1 MKYFTARNNRTDAGR
16 LLRRA
21 SADRRW
27 SRVSLYI
34 GVIIIGLISLA
45 AILAPWIAPYGE
57 RELNL
62 LETFQAP
69 SLAHWLGTDDM
80 GRDIFSRVLY
90 GVRLDLQVVLIITYA
105 PLLVG
110 VLLGALAGYFGGWV
124 DTIINRAVDTVMAIP
139 FLVLVIVVV
148 AVIGPGLEGVFIG
161 VMGVGWA
168 LYARLARADMLV
180 IREEQYILAAKGLG
194 YSTRRILLK
203 HAVPN
208 LLRSSLVFSV
218 ADIVLNM
225 VLLAG
230 VSYLGLGVQPP
241 VAELGV
247 IIADGQPFLLYAW
260 WITTLP
266 GLVFVLL
273 GIGFSLIGDGLADML
288 GEEFKLTV

>member
-1 MKYFTARNNRTDAGR
+1 MKYLANRNSVEVADK
-16 LLRRA
+16 LVRRA

-27 SRVSLYI
+27 SRASLYTGLAI
-34 GVIIIGLISLA
+34 VTLISLA

-57 RELNL
+57 REIDL
-62 LETFQAP
+62 LSTFQPP
-69 SLAHWLGTDDM
+69 SFQHFLGTDDM
-80 GRDIFSRVLY
+80 GRDVFSRVLY
-90 GVRLDLQVVLIITYA
+90 GVRLDLQVVLVITYA
-105 PLLVG
+105 PLLIG
-110 VLLGALAGYFGGWV
+110 MFLGAVAGYFGGWI
-124 DTIINRAVDTVMAIP
+124 DAIINRAVDTVMAIP

-148 AVIGPGLEGVFIG
+148 AIIGPGLQGVFIG

-194 YSTRRILLK
+194 YQTWRILFK

-241 VAELGV
+241 TAELGV